1 MDLIFPRMK
10 HDGKGKTR
18 WTLVEQFMSMSK
30 TKENMKSIL
39 NKVYH
44 EISQGNV
51 KTQSKTNN
59 RHGKRASQEVAEE
72 LDSLRHSLWHL
83 RRQISFQFQIASD
96 DSGDPLS
103 ISAALSFRRKVTREE
118 SEKRWPDL

>member
-10 HDGKGKTR
+10 QNGKGKTR

-83 RRQISFQFQIASD
+83 LRQISFQL
-96 DSGDPLS
+96 G
-103 ISAALSFRRKVTREE
+103 T
-118 SEKRWPDL
+118 WC

>member
-1 MDLIFPRMK
+1 MK
-10 HDGKGKTR
+10 QNGKGKTR

-39 NKVYH
+39 NELYH

-83 RRQISFQFQIASD
+83 LRQISFQL
-96 DSGDPLS
+96 G
-103 ISAALSFRRKVTREE
+103 T
-118 SEKRWPDL
+118 WC